1 MDSPA
6 ALLARRLAEEAEAV
20 CRHFLPNGRKQGRYW
35 VVGDVA
41 NSPGRSLYVRLT
53 GPTAGPGAAGK
64 WTDAATGEFGD
75 LIDLIAANQG
85 CASLRDAL
93 DEARRFLNLPRP
105 LIASAS
111 GSRPLGGS
119 VVAAR
124 RLWAMG
130 RPIPGTLAER
140 YLAGRGIVGFGDL
153 PALRFHPACFHV
165 REGRP
170 PTAPPET
177 WPALLAKV
185 ADLDGRLTGL
195 HRTWLDPAD
204 AGKAPVVPPRKAMGR
219 LVGAGVRIG
228 PATDILAAGE
238 GLETML
244 ALRSALPFLPVVAA
258 LSATHLAGLVL
269 PVALRRLYVAADR
282 DEAGH
287 AAADALVARAAK
299 DSVEAIRLLPRLGDF
314 NDDLIAFGLADL
326 RAHIRPQLAPEDA
339 ARLLALVPG

>member
-20 CRHFLPNGRKQGRYW
+20 CRHYLPNGRKHGRYW
-35 VVGDVA
+35 VAGDVA

-53 GPTAGPGAAGK
+53 GPTAGPGAAGN

-85 CASLRDAL
+85 CATLRDAL

-105 LIASAS
+105 LIASDS
-111 GSRPLGGS
+111 GSRNTAGS

-140 YLAGRGIVGFGDL
+140 YLVRRGIIGLGNL

-165 REGRP
+165 REDRP
-170 PTAPPET
+170 PTDPPET

-185 ADLDGRLTGL
+185 ADLHGRLTGL
-195 HRTWLDPAD
+195 HRTWLDPAS
-204 AGKAPVVPPRKAMGR
+204 ASKAPVIPPRKTMGR
-219 LVGAGVRIG
+219 LIGAGVRIG
-228 PATDILAAGE
+228 AATDILAAGE
-238 GLETML
+238 GL
-244 ALRSALPFLPVVAA
+244 
-258 LSATHLAGLVL
+258 
-269 PVALRRLYVAADR
+269 
-282 DEAGH
+282 
-287 AAADALVARAAK
+287 
-299 DSVEAIRLLPRLGDF
+299 
-314 NDDLIAFGLADL
+314 
-326 RAHIRPQLAPEDA
+326 
-339 ARLLALVPG
+339 